1 MTKDPGEP
9 GQPKAEA
16 SLEAGPEENQQPT
29 LNSMSRLDIEPDH
42 RRLVAP
48 DPSGW
53 RRLHLVGI
61 GGAGMSGVAHLLL
74 ARGFE
79 VTGSDIKETREL
91 ESLRRAGATVF
102 IGHDPR
108 QVGDPD
114 AVVVSSAIPS
124 SNVEVLGARGR
135 GIPVLLRGEVLVGL
149 MRGRRGVAV
158 AGTHGKTTTTSM
170 IAVMLSGVGLDPT
183 YVIGADLN
191 EIGSR
196 ALHGSGE
203 FFVAETDESD
213 QSFVLFEPEI
223 AVLTNVEEDHLDF
236 YGSRAEIEEAFAGF
250 ASRARAVVAC
260 WDDPGVRTTLR
271 AVATPKLT
279 YGMSPES
286 DLVVRDLRIEDGGGS
301 ASVELRGKT
310 VPVHLSVPGRHNLV
324 NAGAALAVAS
334 LLGLPLEEA
343 AEALGSFTGVRR
355 RFEYRGEERGVAF
368 VDDYAHHPTEVKATL
383 ETAASKEH
391 SRVVAVFQPHRYTR
405 TRAMWRAL
413 GESLG
418 GADLAVFTDVYGAGE
433 VPIPGITGKLL
444 VEALAELC
452 PGKRIVYLP
461 KRSEVARFLAR
472 EVRTGDLV
480 LTLGAGDIT
489 MVGEETLERLR
500 EKAP

>member
-1 MTKDPGEP
+1 
-9 GQPKAEA
+9 
-16 SLEAGPEENQQPT
+16 
-29 LNSMSRLDIEPDH
+29 
-42 RRLVAP
+42 
-48 DPSGW
+48 
-53 RRLHLVGI
+53 
-61 GGAGMSGVAHLLL
+61 
-74 ARGFE
+74 
-79 VTGSDIKETREL
+79 
-91 ESLRRAGATVF
+91 
-102 IGHDPR
+102 
-108 QVGDPD
+108 
-114 AVVVSSAIPS
+114 
-124 SNVEVLGARGR
+124 
-135 GIPVLLRGEVLVGL
+135 
-149 MRGRRGVAV
+149 
-158 AGTHGKTTTTSM
+158 
-170 IAVMLSGVGLDPT
+170 
-183 YVIGADLN
+183 
-191 EIGSR
+191 
-196 ALHGSGE
+196 
-203 FFVAETDESD
+203 
-213 QSFVLFEPEI
+213 
-223 AVLTNVEEDHLDF
+223 
-236 YGSRAEIEEAFAGF
+236 
-250 ASRARAVVAC
+250 
-260 WDDPGVRTTLR
+260 
-271 AVATPKLT
+271 
-279 YGMSPES
+279 MSPES